1 MLLNIFR
8 VRSAIHYFSISF
20 IAIAAALLCS
30 GYQQKEPSEG
40 EVLARQYCSS
50 CHLFPDPS
58 LLDKETWKT
67 NVLPNMGWRLGVRK
81 PGDNPFAGLKED
93 EHQRLLDLNVF
104 PASQLISSDHWKK
117 IVNYYIQQAPEKPI
131 PSKPLE
137 AYKRDLTM
145 FHGEP
150 LFIGENQTPQTTLVK
165 FDSIHSLM
173 YIGDAQ
179 NEVYVIDQTPQLL
192 ANWQT
197 VSPAVDMLFSRESP
211 PKMIC
216 IGSLL
221 PSEEKTG
228 TISYLDSVL
237 KPQQTATSI
246 GNLGRPV
253 QMSDVDL
260 NGDGIKDLLLCQ
272 FGNFTGKISW
282 FDGGDAKKEHIIK
295 LQAGARRA
303 EISDMNKDGKPD
315 IVVLFAQ
322 ARESVSLFENLGDG
336 TFSEKILMQFPP
348 VQGSTYLEL
357 DDFNKDGF
365 PDILM
370 SSGDNWDLS
379 DIHKRFHGVR
389 IYMNDG
395 KNNFAERFFFP
406 LYGASKAMARDF
418 DKDGDLDIA
427 AISFHDNP
435 EKPED
440 GFVYLENTGNM
451 HFIPHVT
458 ADARSGKWLTMD
470 VADLDKDGDDDIMLG
485 SYFHAFSEVAKLMVK
500 GVEQFPQV
508 VILRNNHFQ
517 KK

>member
-1 MLLNIFR
+1 MAMTAN
-8 VRSAIHYFSISF
+8 A
-20 IAIAAALLCS
+20 
-30 GYQQKEPSEG
+30 QQHPESSEG
-40 EVLARQYCSS
+40 AVLARQYCSS
-50 CHLFPDPS
+50 CHLLPDPS

-81 PGDNPFAGLKED
+81 AGDNPFEGMEED
-93 EHQRLLDLNVF
+93 EHQRVAALNVF
-104 PASQLISSDHWKK
+104 PERQMISSDNWKK
-117 IVNYYIQQAPEKPI
+117 IVNYFVQQAPEKPI
-131 PSKPLE
+131 PSQPLST
-137 AYKRDLTM
+137 YHRDLTM

-165 FDSIHSLM
+165 FDTIHSLL

-179 NEVYVIDQTPQLL
+179 NEMYVIGEGPQLL
-192 ANWQT
+192 ADWQT
-197 VSPAVDMLFSRESP
+197 VSPPVDMIFSKYSS
-211 PKMIC
+211 PKMMC

-221 PSEEKTG
+221 PSEEKSG
-228 TISYLDSVL
+228 TISYLDSL
-237 KPQQTATSI
+237 LTPEQTATSI

-253 QMSDVDL
+253 NMNEVDI
-260 NGDGIKDLLLCQ
+260 NGDGVKDLLLCQ
-272 FGNFTGKISW
+272 FGNFTGKLSW
-282 FDGGDAKKEHIIK
+282 FDHGEPKKEHIIK
-295 LQAGARRA
+295 LQAGARKA
-303 EISDMNKDGKPD
+303 EVCDMNEDGKPD

-322 ARESVSLFENLGDG
+322 ARESISLFENKGDG
-336 TFSEKILMQFPP
+336 TFTEKILMQFPP
-348 VQGSTYLEL
+348 VQGSTYLEVH
-357 DDFNKDGF
+357 DFNADGH

-389 IYMNDG
+389 ICMNDG
-395 KNNFAERFFFP
+395 KNNFKEQFFFP

-427 AISFHDNP
+427 AISFHDDP

-451 HFIPHVT
+451 HFTPHVT
-458 ADARSGKWLTMD
+458 PDARNGKWLTMD
-470 VADLDKDGDDDIMLG
+470 VADIDKDGDDDVILG

-508 VILRNNHFQ
+508 IILRNNHNQ
-517 KK
+517 K